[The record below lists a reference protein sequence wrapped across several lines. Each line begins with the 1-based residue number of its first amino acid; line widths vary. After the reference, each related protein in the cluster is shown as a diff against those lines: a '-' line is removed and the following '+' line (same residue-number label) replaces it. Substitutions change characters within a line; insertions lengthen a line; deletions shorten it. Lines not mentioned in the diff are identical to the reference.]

1 MRKFLAGGVSAIF
14 LLVLLGVIPVQA
26 RPQSEA
32 AGTIPVTTVVTALG
46 SKFTAPPAVSKDDIT
61 LHEGKVRRDVTN
73 WIPAQGD
80 RAGLQLAIVIDDSP
94 QKSFGNQL
102 QELSAFITAQPKS
115 TSVGVFYAAN
125 GTIQAASQ
133 FNPDSEAVAKTL
145 RMPAGTY
152 GAASSIYQSLMQ
164 LIAGWPVTGTRREVL
179 LFSDGFDYL
188 RKERFSP
195 DVRSTIDKAQQ
206 AGTLIHAIYEST
218 AGRPGRS
225 RRVSNIGHGNL
236 NRICDGSGGYAFFS
250 GDRSPIS
257 IDPYVNQ
264 LGMALK
270 NQYFLTF
277 ATNPSKNGGK
287 GELRSIKVT
296 TERRDVELKART
308 KCSFQ
313 AAKKSGAIF

>member
-1 MRKFLAGGVSAIF
+1 MRKFVGSGLSAVFIA
-14 LLVLLGVIPVQA
+14 VLLGTLPAAA
-26 RPQSEA
+26 RPQSDA

-46 SKFTAPPAVSKDDIT
+46 SKFSAPPAVSKSDVTLREGSVHRDIT
-61 LHEGKVRRDVTN
+61 E

-80 RAGLQLAIVIDDSP
+80 RAGLQLAIVIDDSL
-94 QKSFGNQL
+94 QKSFGSQI
-102 QELSAFITAQPKS
+102 QALSAFVTSQPKS

-133 FNPDSEAVAKTL
+133 FNPDSEAVAKTI
-145 RMPAGTY
+145 RMPIGSY

-164 LIAGWPVTGTRREVL
+164 LIAGWPVTGARREIL

-195 DVRSTIDKAQQ
+195 DVQTTIDKAQQ
-206 AGTLIHAIYEST
+206 GGILIHAIYEST

-225 RRVSNIGHGNL
+225 RRVSSIGQGNL
-236 NRICDGSGGYAFFS
+236 NQICDGSGGYAFFS

-257 IDPYVNQ
+257 IDPYINQ
-264 LGMALK
+264 VGMVLK

-277 ATNPSKNGGK
+277 ATTPSKNGAK
-287 GELRSIKVT
+287 GELRSIKVS
-296 TERRDVELKART
+296 TERRDVQLKAPS
-308 KCSFQ
+308 KAFVPGSE
-313 AAKKSGAIF
+313 K

>member
-1 MRKFLAGGVSAIF
+1 MRKFSGSGLSAV
-14 LLVLLGVIPVQA
+14 LVAVLLGALPA
-26 RPQSEA
+26 AGRPQSG
-32 AGTIPVTTVVTALG
+32 AGGTVPVTTVVTALG
-46 SKFTAPPAVSKDDIT
+46 SKFSAPPAVSKDDVTLREGSVHRDIT
-61 LHEGKVRRDVTN
+61 E

-80 RAGLQLAIVIDDSP
+80 RAGLQLAIVIDDSL
-94 QKSFGNQL
+94 QKSFGSQL
-102 QELSAFITAQPKS
+102 QALSAFVTSQPKS

-133 FNPDSEAVAKTL
+133 FNPDSEAVSKTI
-145 RMPAGTY
+145 RMPMGTY

-164 LIAGWPVTGTRREVL
+164 LIGGWPVTGARREIL

-195 DVRSTIDKAQQ
+195 DVQSAIDKAQQ
-206 AGTLIHAIYEST
+206 AGILIHAIYEST

-225 RRVSNIGHGNL
+225 GRVSNIGQGNL

-257 IDPYVNQ
+257 IDPYINQ
-264 LGMALK
+264 VGMVLK

-277 ATNPSKNGGK
+277 ATTPSKNGAK
-287 GELRSIKVT
+287 GELRSIKVS
-296 TERRDVELKART
+296 TERRDVQLKAPD
-308 KCSFQ
+308 KVFVPGSE
-313 AAKKSGAIF
+313 K

>member
-1 MRKFLAGGVSAIF
+1 MRKFLAGGFSAIF
-14 LLVLLGVIPVQA
+14 LVVLLSVIPVQA

-46 SKFTAPPAVSKDDIT
+46 SKFTAPPAISKDDVTIR
-61 LHEGKVRRDVTN
+61 EGKDRRDITN

-80 RAGLQLAIVIDDSP
+80 RAGLQLAIVIDDSLE
-94 QKSFGNQL
+94 KSFGNQL
-102 QELSAFITAQPKS
+102 QALSAFITSQPKS

-125 GTIQAASQ
+125 GTIQPASQ

-145 RMPAGTY
+145 RLPTGTY
-152 GAASSIYQSLMQ
+152 GAASSIYQSLLQ
-164 LIAGWPVTGTRREVL
+164 LIGGWPVTGARREVL

-195 DVRSTIDKAQQ
+195 DVQLTIDKAQQ
-206 AGTLIHAIYEST
+206 AGILIHAIYEST

-225 RRVSNIGHGNL
+225 RRVSNIGQGNL

-264 LGMALK
+264 MGMALK

-277 ATNPSKNGGK
+277 ATTPSKNGSK
-287 GELRSIKVT
+287 GELRSIKVA
-296 TERRDVELKART
+296 TERRDVELKAPD
-308 KCSFQ
+308 KVFVPGGE
-313 AAKKSGAIF
+313 K